1 VNCRLSRLTALLG
14 TCALALTINLG
25 PAIAAPKAKPAAALS
40 SPKLAGLSQDKLDFV
55 ASTETLARL
64 GLTPEKLRLEIER
77 RTPAEVDTY
86 ISDMM
91 ATVEASKFKPGVD
104 VGEIALNPDAPNFNA
119 STTLRPALLDS
130 YQREPGPFS
139 LDKYIS
145 QRSGIPTFAHAP
157 IAIRQADLV
166 AGQVEV
172 AFVGAPLDFSS
183 GWRDAKHAPTVL
195 RTMEGLSGV
204 DVDTLIDPGLEL
216 RIADYGD
223 ISIDYMSVERSMDH
237 VRMMVRDMASVGVVP
252 FIVGGDH
259 SLMYPDVAAMVDVYG
274 KDKVGVVLLDAHA
287 ENVADN
293 DHLISDKQAVSRL
306 IADGIISGKNLVQVG
321 LRDPEASVADI
332 TRMRA
337 QGVRYH
343 TMAEIDQTGWEAV
356 LKKALAEVRAG
367 PDNIFVSFDISVL
380 DPVYATGAG
389 RPTPNGLTMRE
400 ALPMVR
406 RLCAENKV
414 VGFEMLDVAPI
425 LDASYK
431 TAQNANAVMHACL
444 TGIALRKKGLTDK
457 DYVSPLSVT
466 HAQR

>member
-1 VNCRLSRLTALLG
+1 
-14 TCALALTINLG
+14 
-25 PAIAAPKAKPAAALS
+25 
-40 SPKLAGLSQDKLDFV
+40 
-55 ASTETLARL
+55 
-64 GLTPEKLRLEIER
+64 
-77 RTPAEVDTY
+77 
-86 ISDMM
+86 
-91 ATVEASKFKPGVD
+91 
-104 VGEIALNPDAPNFNA
+104 
-119 STTLRPALLDS
+119 
-130 YQREPGPFS
+130 
-139 LDKYIS
+139 
-145 QRSGIPTFAHAP
+145 
-157 IAIRQADLV
+157 
-166 AGQVEV
+166 
-172 AFVGAPLDFSS
+172 
-183 GWRDAKHAPTVL
+183 
-195 RTMEGLSGV
+195 MEGLSGV

>member
-1 VNCRLSRLTALLG
+1 VNGRLSRLSALFG
-14 TCALALTINLG
+14 TCALALLVNFG
-25 PAIAAPKAKPAAALS
+25 PATAAPKSKPATAAS
-40 SPKLAGLSQDKLDFV
+40 SPKLAGLSKDKLDFI
-55 ASTETLARL
+55 ASTEALARL
-64 GLTPEKLRLEIER
+64 GLTPEKLRFEIDR

-86 ISDMM
+86 VTDMM
-91 ATVEASKFKPGVD
+91 AAVEASKFKPGVD

-119 STTLRPALLDS
+119 STTLRPALFDN
-130 YQREPGPFS
+130 YQRDPGPFS

-223 ISIDYMSVERSMDH
+223 ISIDYMSVERSVDH
-237 VRMMVRDMASVGVVP
+237 VRMMVRDMASVGVTP

-274 KDKVGVVLLDAHA
+274 KDKVGVVLLDAHT
-287 ENVADN
+287 ENQADS

-306 IADGIISGKNLVQVG
+306 IADGVISGKNVVQLG
-321 LRDPEASVADI
+321 LRDPDASAADL
-332 TRMRA
+332 TRMRG
-337 QGVRYH
+337 QGIRYH
-343 TMAEIDQTGWEAV
+343 TMAEIDQKGWEAV
-356 LKKALAEVRAG
+356 LKRAIAEVRDG

-389 RPTPNGLTMRE
+389 RPAPNGLTMRE
-400 ALPMVR
+400 AVPLVR

-444 TGIALRKKGLTDK
+444 TGIALHKKGLTTK
-457 DYVSPLSVT
+457 DYVSPLSVN
-466 HAQR
+466 HAQK